1 MGTAMALRYTGIRVT
16 DLDRSLRFYCEGLG
30 LREMGRG
37 RMSHGGQFVGLE
49 DPETHVELELNL
61 YPADSPYATPYSV
74 GEGLDHLGFVV
85 PDARAA
91 IERLRA
97 MGARVAKEPWHEGG
111 RYWIGFVEDP
121 DGIWIEIQD
130 TAVEGAGPTGP
141 SGSS

>member
-1 MGTAMALRYTGIRVT
+1 MRNTMGLRYTGIRVT
-16 DLDRSLRFYCEGLG
+16 DLERSVRFYTEGLG

-49 DPETHVELELNL
+49 DPETHAELELNV
-61 YPADSPYATPYSV
+61 YPSDSPYATAYSP

-97 MGARVAKEPWHEGG
+97 MGARVAVEPWREAG
-111 RYWIGFVEDP
+111 RCWIGFVEDP
-121 DGIWIEIQD
+121 DGIWVEVQD
-130 TAVEGAGPTGP
+130 VAAEGAGSTAP

>member
-1 MGTAMALRYTGIRVT
+1 MRPGMSLRYTGIRVT

-30 LREMGRG
+30 LREIGRG

-61 YPADSPYATPYSV
+61 YPPGSPYATPYSL

-85 PDARAA
+85 PDARAT
-91 IERLRA
+91 IEKLRA
-97 MGARVAKEPWHEGG
+97 MGARVAVEPWHENG

-121 DGIWIEIQD
+121 DGIWIEVQD
-130 TAVEGAGPTGP
+130 PSAEAAPTAP

>member
-1 MGTAMALRYTGIRVT
+1 MALRYTGIRVT
-16 DLDRSLRFYCEGLG
+16 DLERSVRFYCAGLG
-30 LREMGRG
+30 LREVGRG
-37 RMSHGGQFVGLE
+37 RMSHGGEFVGLE
-49 DPETHVELELNL
+49 DPATHVELELNH
-61 YPADSPYATPYSV
+61 YPDDSPYATPYSP

-91 IERLRA
+91 IERLRTI
-97 MGARVAKEPWHEGG
+97 GVRVVVEPWHEEG

-130 TAVEGAGPTGP
+130 PAADGATPSAP